1 MTKFLMVILLTISSL
16 QAIAT
21 EINLHTTNAYDYDYY
36 SFSSGEYDIN
46 KDLGRAWVVLKYSG
60 SDPEA
65 MGQEVRVKIPG
76 MSFDKTTKEVIIETE
91 QGRIVCAV
99 EKKFLRMKSLRAT
112 KECSFKE
119 KIFTVNYDDGFEI
132 KKIQKRTIVF
142 KY

>member
-36 SFSSGEYDIN
+36 SFSSGEYAIN

-60 SDPEA
+60 SDAEA
-65 MGQEVRVKIPG
+65 HSQEVRIKIPG
-76 MSFDKTTKEVIIETE
+76 MIFDKTTKEVIIETE

-99 EKKFLRMKSLRAT
+99 EKKFLGMKSLRAT
-112 KECSFKE
+112 KECSFIE
-119 KIFTVNYDDGFEI
+119 KIFTENYDDGFEI
-132 KKIQKRTIVF
+132 KKNQKRTIVF